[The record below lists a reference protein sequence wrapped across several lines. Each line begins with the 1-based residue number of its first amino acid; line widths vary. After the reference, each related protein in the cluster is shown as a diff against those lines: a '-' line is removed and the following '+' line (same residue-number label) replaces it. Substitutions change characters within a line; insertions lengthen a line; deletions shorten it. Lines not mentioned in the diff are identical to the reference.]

1 MRLYR
6 VETEC
11 RKCEHRYREW
21 ITEAQRKAAFKIQPD
36 EILAVHVCPRFRCGN
51 DIPVLAS
58 HVRDASFDRLRT
70 MEVARNPLLRNM
82 RLEAEEAPSRLT
94 EKQARVCALVV
105 DGMTTRAIARALKM
119 ETRTVRHYLTTAAH
133 SLCAEEPVACRVF
146 PRHTIV
152 AYYQKRAGSTEPTTL
167 FGLSS

>member
-11 RKCEHRYREW
+11 RKCEHRYRDW
-21 ITEAQRKAAFKIQPD
+21 ITEAQRKAAFKIQAD

-94 EKQARVCALVV
+94 EKQAQICALVM
-105 DGMTTRAIARALKM
+105 DGLSDRKIAARLRM
-119 ETRTVRHYLTTAAH
+119 EKPTVRHHLQIAARA
-133 SLCAEEPVACRVF
+133 LCAEEPVACRVF
-146 PRHTIV
+146 PRQTIV
-152 AYYQKRAGSTEPTTL
+152 AYYQTRAGSTEPAAL
-167 FGLSS
+167 FQLAG